1 MHCAASTEVCHKSSL
16 YKILGFKDAGRR
28 SRELYDLWGG
38 KPPRCDFVS
47 HQDIHNVLSNADI
60 MSYPRRVEMCIVFH
74 RVQSDEDCLPQIKE
88 FTDMVQD
95 LERSPFR
102 AQDLEGS
109 PSRASGVVLTIRVLL
124 RDEIVHDKAL
134 MSDTEYC
141 KERNEDVD
149 WQCAYTSK
157 GFFRETETLEVI

>member
-47 HQDIHNVLSNADI
+47 HQDTHNVLSNADI

-95 LERSPFR
+95 LE
-102 AQDLEGS
+102 GS

-124 RDEIVHDKAL
+124 RNEIVHDKAL